1 MRNRINYVAM
11 FAVLTTFLAYVAPAQ
26 TTTATLSG
34 VVRDPQGGLIPNA
47 AISLVEVET
56 GQTRQTTSGAGGDYT
71 VSNLPIGTYKITASS
86 AGFKK
91 TVIPSITL
99 QVNQAA
105 HLDLLLEVGAVS
117 DEISVSAQA
126 PLLATESTSVGQ
138 VVENRS
144 IESLALNGRQ
154 FWQLVA
160 LTPGASYTPGGDR
173 TRTGGSS
180 IRSSAV
186 NVQIN
191 GTGFIYNGWL
201 LDGTDITEYE
211 QGGTNVQP
219 NVDALA
225 EFKVMSANMPAEYG
239 HTPNFVSAIMKS
251 GTNQFHGTLF
261 EFIRNDK
268 LDARNFF
275 AVTKNA
281 LRRNQYGG
289 TAGAPIKRNR
299 VFFFADMERTNQ
311 RQAQV
316 FNDILPT
323 AAMRTGDFTG
333 LKAINDPFTGKPFAG
348 NIIPADRVSQQAKFF
363 LKYMPSQSEGAFN
376 APQKLDINK
385 GDIKIDSKLTE
396 KDSLMGR
403 YSIQDNQEGDP
414 NQYPA
419 LSIQDLHSRAQ
430 NVALTWTR
438 ILNPKWLNEL
448 RLGYYRDYFLFG
460 AVLPGTNFDQM
471 AGITGY
477 EQTQL
482 TPSFPSISISGYT
495 AFSGSGSNNL
505 PKANRIRTFQYG
517 DAVSYSSGKHDMKFG
532 AQLYHQTHTFFN
544 GQTQEGSFTF
554 STQYTGNGFADFL
567 LGFPASVFRAYPLSL
582 YGNNGSQWAL
592 FWQDTYR
599 VSRNFTLNLGVRWA
613 RNPFFNGTQGQTSAF
628 DYATGKVIVPMVNGK
643 LIDPVVQP
651 EVPLLL
657 PLFSDRL
664 IGTDQLGL
672 PQSIRK
678 TGPGQW
684 LPRVGLAWRPNDRM
698 VIRSAYGIFDVYL
711 DTNITLQWAKVP
723 PFETTQTIN
732 NTTPAPTFNWADP
745 FQGQPLVSAN
755 PNPGKPCSFGIV
767 LNSCTTPNVFAGLP
781 QMQQTYMQ
789 QWNLAVQ
796 TQLMKDLSLDVAY
809 VGNKTTH
816 QQLISVP
823 DNVPAPGPGAIQARR
838 PYPQWGQ
845 FSLGLSNGNATY
857 NALQVKLEKRFA
869 RGFQM
874 LLAYT
879 HAKCLD
885 EGSNQSAPL
894 TVNFLKANH
903 AVCDYDLPNDVTI
916 SSVYELPFGKGRT
929 FLADANRL
937 VNGVLGG
944 WELAGI
950 FTARSGLPFTPTIS
964 SDNANTGIGGQRPN
978 IVGDPSVSNPSPR
991 LWFNPAAFAV
1001 PTRFTYGNGGR
1012 NILRGDGLQ
1021 QLDVTL
1027 KKNFIFTESRRLEF
1041 RAEAFNITNTPTFS
1055 TPNATI
1061 GNASVGTITSTLNA
1075 GRVLQG
1081 ALKLYF

>member
-1 MRNRINYVAM
+1 MPQMLVR
-11 FAVLTTFLAYVAPAQ
+11 FSLLALLSMCLPQIAPAQ

-34 VVRDPQGGLIPNA
+34 TVRDSQGGVIPGASIN
-47 AISLVEVET
+47 VVQTDT
-56 GQTRQTTSGAGGDYT
+56 GQTRQVTSGHTGDYT
-71 VSNLPIGTYKITASS
+71 ISNLPVGNYRITAS
-86 AGFKK
+86 AQGFKK
-91 TVIPSITL
+91 TVIGSITL

-105 HLDLLLEVGAVS
+105 NVDLTMEVGAIAEEVT
-117 DEISVSAQA
+117 VSAAA

-138 VVENRS
+138 VVENRA
-144 IESLALNGRQ
+144 IESMALNGRQ

-219 NVDALA
+219 NVDALQ
-225 EFKVMSANMPAEYG
+225 EFKVLSANMPAEYG

-251 GTNQFHGTLF
+251 GTNQYHGTLF
-261 EFIRNDK
+261 DFIRNDK

-275 AVTKNA
+275 AVTKNP

-289 TAGAPIKRNR
+289 TFGGPIKRNR
-299 VFFFADMERTNQ
+299 IFFFADMERSNQ

-316 FNDILPT
+316 FNDTLPT
-323 AAMRTGDFTG
+323 AAMRTGNFSGVKALTDPMTG
-333 LKAINDPFTGKPFAG
+333 APFPG
-348 NIIPADRVSQQAKFF
+348 NIIPANRIAPQAQFF

-376 APQKLDINK
+376 APQSLDVNK
-385 GDIKIDSKLTE
+385 GDIKTDVKITE
-396 KDSLMGR
+396 KDSLMVR
-403 YSIQDNQEGDP
+403 YSIQDNLERDP

-419 LSIQDLHSRAQ
+419 LGIQDLHSRAQ
-430 NVALTWTR
+430 NATLTWTR
-438 ILNPKWLNEL
+438 IFSPKWLNEL
-448 RLGYYRDYFLFG
+448 RYGYYRDYFLFG
-460 AVLPGTNFDQM
+460 AVLPGTNFLQM

-477 EQTQL
+477 EQTQIS
-482 TPSFPSISISGYT
+482 PSFPLINITGFT
-495 AFSGSGSNNL
+495 GFSGSGSNNL
-505 PKANRIRTFQYG
+505 PKSNRIRTYQYS
-517 DAVSYSSGKHDMKFG
+517 DAVSYSTGKHEMKFG

-544 GQTQEGSFTF
+544 GQTQEGSFSFT
-554 STQYTGNGFADFL
+554 TQYTGNGFGDYL
-567 LGFPASVFRAYPLSL
+567 LGFPASVFRAYPLAL

-592 FWQDTYR
+592 FAQDTYHLAHNL
-599 VSRNFTLNLGVRWA
+599 SLNLGLRWA
-613 RNPFFNGTQGQTSAF
+613 HNPFFNGTQGQTSAF
-628 DYATGKVIVPMVNGK
+628 DYATGKIIVPMINGK

-678 TGPGQW
+678 TGSGQW
-684 LPRVGLAWRPNDRM
+684 LPRLGLAWQPNHRM
-698 VIRSAYGIFDVYL
+698 VVRAAYGIFDVYL

-732 NTTPAPTFNWADP
+732 NATPAPAFNWADP
-745 FQGQPLVSAN
+745 FQGQPLVAAN
-755 PNPGKPCSFGIV
+755 PNPGKPCSFGLV
-767 LNSCTTPNVFAGLP
+767 LNSCSQPNVFAGLP

-789 QWNLAVQ
+789 QWNLALQ
-796 TQLMKDLSLDVAY
+796 TEIVKGLSLDVAY

-816 QQLISVP
+816 EQLISVP
-823 DNVPAPGPGAIQARR
+823 DNVPAPGAGTIQTRR

-845 FSLGLSNGNATY
+845 FSLGESNGNATY

-869 RGFQM
+869 NGYQM
-874 LLAYT
+874 LLSFT

-885 EGSNQSAPL
+885 EGTNQSAPL
-894 TVNFLKANH
+894 TVNMLKLNH
-903 AVCDYDLPNDVTI
+903 AVCDYDLPNDLTL
-916 SSVYELPFGKGRT
+916 SSVYELPFGKGRK
-929 FLADANRL
+929 FMSNANRW
-937 VNGVLGG
+937 VNGALGG

-950 FTARSGLPFTPTIS
+950 LTERSGQPFTPTIS

-978 IVGDPSVSNPSPR
+978 VVGDPSVANPSPT
-991 LWFNPAAFAV
+991 LWFNPAAFAIS
-1001 PTRFTYGNGGR
+1001 TRFTYGNGGR
-1012 NILRGDGLQ
+1012 NILRADGLQ
-1021 QLDVTL
+1021 QLDLTL
-1027 KKNFIFTESRRLEF
+1027 KKNFAIRESKRLEF

-1055 TPNATI
+1055 APSSTI
-1061 GNASVGTITSTLNA
+1061 GSATAGVITSTLNA
-1075 GRVLQG
+1075 GRVMQG
-1081 ALKLYF
+1081 ALKFIF